1 MNISLPPLPHGR
13 QNTPSSPP
21 INTTDTLQIT
31 VSYKT
36 RTIALRV
43 NDGPII
49 ADLLPDIAR
58 RLGILDPSIV
68 YGGYRLLTSDGDP
81 LSPAKTLREQH
92 VPNHSTLTLE
102 PGASSDT
109 DIIYDDVVE
118 AVGASVQ
125 HVYRPWTSDH
135 TTFTS
140 LVIGLGMLV
149 ISAGWIALFPASIW
163 ASVLA
168 FGFSAILLALTAAL
182 CGKNLLVQSTAIGL
196 IASIF
201 TAIGGYQLVNLL
213 AGKQPLHALPLLG
226 ASLGLAAAG
235 ILMSL
240 AASKTRPYSYI
251 PILIGAICAIP
262 SVLSTLMPQQMGHI
276 WILTSAVT
284 ALTASAL
291 PWMCLSFARIS
302 VDSPHSES
310 EIFAL
315 PNDIDY
321 QDIKRRYIAGSTM
334 LFIGRMRRRAAAHS
348 GTAPQHVGHATR
360 VSIMPRRI
368 PRHAARFQADLY
380 VPRNVRNRR
389 RRRHRNH
396 RDRIAQRA
404 NASGI

>member
-1 MNISLPPLPHGR
+1 MNISPPPLPHGR

-213 AGKQPLHALPLLG
+213 AGKHTACPA
-226 ASLGLAAAG
+226 
-235 ILMSL
+235 
-240 AASKTRPYSYI
+240 
-251 PILIGAICAIP
+251 
-262 SVLSTLMPQQMGHI
+262 
-276 WILTSAVT
+276 TS
-284 ALTASAL
+284 
-291 PWMCLSFARIS
+291 W
-302 VDSPHSES
+302 SE
-310 EIFAL
+310 
-315 PNDIDY
+315 P
-321 QDIKRRYIAGSTM
+321 
-334 LFIGRMRRRAAAHS
+334 
-348 GTAPQHVGHATR
+348 GT
-360 VSIMPRRI
+360 
-368 PRHAARFQADLY
+368 
-380 VPRNVRNRR
+380 R
-389 RRRHRNH
+389 RRRHTHESRRIQNTPIQLYSHFDRCHLRHTKRPQHTHAAADGAYLDPHISRNRTH
-396 RDRIAQRA
+396 RERPALDVSVFCKNQRRQSA
-404 NASGI
+404 